1 MVSGT
6 VMKLD
11 FWPKMWSCSIQKFTP
26 TETGN
31 FYVKITVGNF
41 YVKYRKVKRLQRHEV
56 NFNGTYSLQK
66 LLQKFFQYIWKWTV
80 VKIMNF
86 QVLSMFF
93 SISTQLLRKLTISEK
108 RQILSISWIV
118 AVKMWIML
126 ILQLRLCVKGSENQ
140 AWIILFHVQIHS
152 SIWLHAMNE
161 WRNKPEGYIQNWL
174 LGDIPIALPTWTN
187 PGLAYHISSYQV
199 I

>member
-11 FWPKMWSCSIQKFTP
+11 FWPKMRSCSIQKFTP

-66 LLQKFFQYIWKWTV
+66 LLQKFFQYMKMNCCQYNEFPSSFNALFNLHIASEEANHIREETNPKYFLNCCCENVDHAHPTIKVMCQRQWKS
-80 VKIMNF
+80 IMNY
-86 QVLSMFF
+86 
-93 SISTQLLRKLTISEK
+93 SIPCSN
-108 RQILSISWIV
+108 
-118 AVKMWIML
+118 A
-126 ILQLRLCVKGSENQ
+126 
-140 AWIILFHVQIHS
+140 
-152 SIWLHAMNE
+152 
-161 WRNKPEGYIQNWL
+161 
-174 LGDIPIALPTWTN
+174 
-187 PGLAYHISSYQV
+187 
-199 I
+199 